1 MGLYTFGFR
10 MCLFYT
16 DVAGVNVEDLQITYK
31 LHLRMKLSSKLMSQC
46 IIFLPYLISMN
57 SKSRI
62 LI

>member
-1 MGLYTFGFR
+1 

-31 LHLRMKLSSKLMSQC
+31 LHLCMKLSSKLMSQC
-46 IIFLPYLISMN
+46 IIFLPYLNSIN